1 MNDAPLVMQVV
12 WSLGRAGAER
22 MVLDLA
28 RQLPS
33 QGFRVLVISLG
44 GGGEMEREFRDAG
57 IALRVAPATASTRS
71 RWRLIRFLYAAVREE
86 RPAVWHT
93 HLGGDLWGGLVA
105 WQRGLHPWIITAHGR
120 MMDEPQLWQWARGAA
135 YRHADQ
141 VVSVSDDVQSYIRA
155 AHRLSA
161 ERTRV
166 IRIGVDLAHFQPRG
180 FAPFHDVP
188 RLVTVARLDEGKNH
202 ATLLRA
208 LAPIRRPW
216 TLDLFGTGPE
226 QERLLL
232 LAESLGI
239 LPRVRFH
246 GSVTDI
252 PHRLRESDVFCFPTR
267 HEGQS
272 VALLEAAASGV
283 PIIASD
289 LPVFRESFDDQA
301 MRFVPADGV
310 KEWTRAIEDVLND
323 ASGALRRAARAEQIA
338 RRNFSLERMVAD
350 YAALYREGMNT
361 KHA

>member
-1 MNDAPLVMQVV
+1 MNEKPLVVQVV

-33 QGFRVLVISLG
+33 RGFRVLVVSLG
-44 GGGEMEREFRDAG
+44 GGGEMEREFRAAG
-57 IALRVAPATASTRS
+57 IALRIAPPTSSTRE
-71 RWRLIRFLYAAVREE
+71 RWRLVRFLYAIAKEE

-93 HLGGDLWGGLVA
+93 HLGGDLWGGCVA
-105 WQRGLHPWIITAHGR
+105 WLRRLHPWIITAHGR
-120 MMDEPQLWQWARGAA
+120 MMDEPRLWQMARGVA

-141 VVSVSDDVQSYIRA
+141 VVSVSDDVQDYIRA
-155 AHRLSA
+155 AHRLRA
-161 ERTRV
+161 EKTRV
-166 IRIGVDLAHFQPRG
+166 IRIGIDLHHFPSRG
-180 FAPFHDVP
+180 SAPYRDIP
-188 RLVTVARLDEGKNH
+188 RLVMVARLDEGKNH

-226 QERLLL
+226 QERLMR

-239 LPRVRFH
+239 LPRVHFY
-246 GSVTDI
+246 GSVMNI
-252 PHRLRESDVFCFPTR
+252 PDRLRASDLFCFPTR

-289 LPVFRESFDDQA
+289 LPVFRESFDEEA
-301 MRFVPADGV
+301 MRFVPADAV
-310 KEWTRAIEDVLND
+310 KAWTRAIEDALADPV
-323 ASGALRRAARAEQIA
+323 SALRRAARAEQIA
-338 RRNFSLERMVAD
+338 RRDFSLERMASE
-350 YAALYREGMNT
+350 YAKLYRAGMNT
-361 KHA
+361 NPS